1 MAAALLPCFRSAASI
16 YLSPEVI
23 WRYLMTT
30 ILFWPEKF
38 RRQYRRSPRLS
49 IVAAPVH
56 LVFEFATPNISFKAG
71 QFLRFSGHPE
81 LPLQESTP
89 CRNQAPELPTAIP
102 KTSRR
107 QPSV

>member
-56 LVFEFATPNISFKAG
+56 LVFEFARYNNSSKRTRKTARRLTPALGSRTER
-71 QFLRFSGHPE
+71 LHVYR
-81 LPLQESTP
+81 
-89 CRNQAPELPTAIP
+89 TAHVSEI
-102 KTSRR
+102 T
-107 QPSV
+107 

>member
-56 LVFEFATPNISFKAG
+56 LVFEFAMRSTALKRTAYRRRLPMRLAPRKFEILPIASKGEISCV
-71 QFLRFSGHPE
+71 QDLLLSC
-81 LPLQESTP
+81 S
-89 CRNQAPELPTAIP
+89 
-102 KTSRR
+102 
-107 QPSV
+107 SV